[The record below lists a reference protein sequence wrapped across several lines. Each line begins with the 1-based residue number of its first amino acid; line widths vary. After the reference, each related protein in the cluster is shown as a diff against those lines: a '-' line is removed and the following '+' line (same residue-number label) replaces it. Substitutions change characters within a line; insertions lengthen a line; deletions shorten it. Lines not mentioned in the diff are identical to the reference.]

1 MELSDAGTHASVGI
15 NLEAMLLLA
24 FSFGVAV

>member
-1 MELSDAGTHASVGI
+1 MVSSDAGTHASVGI
-15 NLEAMLLLA
+15 NWEAVLLLA